1 MLTAFA
7 HLKKLL
13 ILSQH
18 AAAVVICE
26 SNLTTDELRPVRTF
40 EKLHCLVLE
49 WLENEERQKNR
60 TQNGSS
66 KLKTYKGASTW
77 IVFSKLWL

>member
-49 WLENEERQKNR
+49 
-60 TQNGSS
+60 
-66 KLKTYKGASTW
+66 
-77 IVFSKLWL
+77 